1 MPFGVI
7 FPIPSTE
14 VLLPM
19 RVVRLL
25 ATVVL
30 AALAPIGP
38 AAAAQS
44 ATPTATSRAPA
55 GDAPKV
61 RTLPVSEDKPWKG
74 DFEGLLE
81 RRMIRVLVPFSRTLY
96 FNDRGRERGLTGELV
111 RDFEQY
117 VNRRYKTGNRP
128 LTVYIVPTTR
138 DRLLSHLEAGRGDI
152 AAGNLTIT
160 EERLKLVD
168 FIPLPLDQAVS
179 EVLLTGPRSPA
190 IASVDDLSGKTVHVR
205 KSSSYF
211 ESLTALNAR
220 LAKAGKPPV
229 NLVPVPDALED
240 EDMMEMLNAGLL
252 ELIVVDDWKAKL
264 WAQVLPNV
272 RVQSQIAVHE
282 GGKIGWALRKD
293 SPKLGAALTEFF
305 AQAVKKEGVVA
316 YRFAQ
321 FNKQIRQIK
330 DPTGGEDAKRFQD
343 TIALFNKYAPQYG
356 FDAVMLA
363 AQGYQESRLNQS
375 ARSHVGAV
383 GIMQIM
389 PATGAEMKVGD
400 IKVAESNVHAGAKYM
415 DRLMTRYF
423 QDASFT
429 ETNRTLFAF
438 AAYNAGPGSIAK
450 ARQEAEKRGLDPNR
464 WFNHVEIVV
473 AEKLGREPTTY
484 VRNIYK
490 YYVAYTLMLQAHAER
505 KAAREQVAPGKR

>member
-1 MPFGVI
+1 MTAMKLFVTTMVALG
-7 FPIPSTE
+7 
-14 VLLPM
+14 
-19 RVVRLL
+19 
-25 ATVVL
+25 L
-30 AALAPIGP
+30 AAP

-44 ATPTATSRAPA
+44 KAAAPPAAAPA
-55 GDAPKV
+55 GSAAPV
-61 RTLPVSEDKPWKG
+61 RTLPVTNKPWKG
-74 DFEGLLE
+74 DFDRLLE

-117 VNRRYKTGNRP
+117 VNRKYKTGNRP

-138 DRLLSHLEAGRGDI
+138 DKLLSQLEAGQGDL

-168 FIPLPLDQAVS
+168 FTALPLEQSVS
-179 EVLLTGPRSPA
+179 EVVLTGPKSPA
-190 IASVDDLSGKTVHVR
+190 VTSVDDLSGKTVHVR

-220 LAKAGKPPV
+220 LTRAGKPPV
-229 NLVPVPDALED
+229 MVVPVPEALED
-240 EDMMEMLNAGLL
+240 EDMMEMLNAGLF

-272 RVQSQIAVHE
+272 RVQSKIAVHE
-282 GGKIGWALRKD
+282 GGRIGWALRKE
-293 SPKLGAALTEFF
+293 SPKLGAVLTEFF
-305 AQAVKKEGVVA
+305 ALAVKKEGVIA

-330 DPTGGEDAKRFQD
+330 DPTGREDTKRFQD
-343 TIALFNKYAPQYG
+343 TIALFSKYGPQYG

-363 AQGYQESRLNQS
+363 AQGYQESRLDQS
-375 ARSHVGAV
+375 ARSHVGAI
-383 GIMQIM
+383 GIMQVM
-389 PATGAEMKVGD
+389 PATGAELGVGD

-423 QDASFT
+423 QDAQFT
-429 ETNRTLFAF
+429 EANRTLFAF
-438 AAYNAGPGSIAK
+438 ASYNAGPGNISK
-450 ARQEAEKRGLDPNR
+450 ARKEAARRGLDPDR
-464 WFNHVEIVV
+464 WFNHVEVVV
-473 AEKLGREPTTY
+473 AEKIGREPTTY

-490 YYVAYTLMLQAHAER
+490 YYVAYTLMLQAHEDR

>member
-1 MPFGVI
+1 V
-7 FPIPSTE
+7 T
-14 VLLPM
+14 
-19 RVVRLL
+19 
-25 ATVVL
+25 
-30 AALAPIGP
+30 
-38 AAAAQS
+38 
-44 ATPTATSRAPA
+44 
-55 GDAPKV
+55 D
-61 RTLPVSEDKPWKG
+61 DKPWKG
-74 DFEGLLE
+74 DFDRLLE

-117 VNRRYKTGNRP
+117 VNRKYKTGNRP

-138 DRLLSHLEAGRGDI
+138 ERLLSNLEAGRGDL

-160 EERLKLVD
+160 EARLKLVD
-168 FIPLPLDQAVS
+168 FTALPLDQSVS
-179 EVLLTGPRSPA
+179 EVILTGPKSPPV
-190 IASVDDLSGKTVHVR
+190 ASVDDLSGKTVHVR

-220 LAKAGKPPV
+220 LAGAGKPPV
-229 NLVPVPDALED
+229 NLVLVPDALED
-240 EDMMEMLNAGLL
+240 EDMMEMLNAGLF

-272 RVQSQIAVHE
+272 RVQSKIAVHE
-282 GGKIGWALRKD
+282 GGRIGWAQRKD

-305 AQAVKKEGVVA
+305 AQAVKKEGVVM

-330 DPTGGEDAKRFQD
+330 DPTGGEDVRRFQD
-343 TIALFNKYAPQYG
+343 TIALFNRYAPRYG

-363 AQGYQESRLNQS
+363 AQGYQESRLDQN

-389 PATGAEMKVGD
+389 PATGAELQVGD

-423 QDASFT
+423 QDAHFS
-429 ETNRTLFAF
+429 EANRTLFAF
-438 AAYNAGPGSIAK
+438 ASYNAGPGSISR
-450 ARQEAEKRGLDPNR
+450 ARREAAKRGLDPDR
-464 WFNHVEIVV
+464 WFNHVEVVV
-473 AEKLGREPTTY
+473 AEKIGREPTTY

-490 YYVAYTLMLQAHAER
+490 YYVAYTLMLQAHADR
-505 KAAREQVAPGKR
+505 DAARGQVAPGKR

>member
-1 MPFGVI
+1 MV
-7 FPIPSTE
+7 
-14 VLLPM
+14 
-19 RVVRLL
+19 
-25 ATVVL
+25 
-30 AALAPIGP
+30 AALALAGP
-38 AAAAQS
+38 AAVAESPVPA
-44 ATPTATSRAPA
+44 APA
-55 GDAPKV
+55 PASAAAPKV
-61 RTLPVSEDKPWKG
+61 RTLPVTDDKPWKG
-74 DFEGLLE
+74 DFDRLLE

-117 VNRRYKTGNRP
+117 VNRKYKTGNRP

-138 DRLLSHLEAGRGDI
+138 ERLLSNLEAGRGDL

-160 EERLKLVD
+160 EARLKLVD
-168 FIPLPLDQAVS
+168 FTALPLDQSVS
-179 EVLLTGPRSPA
+179 EVILTGPKSPPV
-190 IASVDDLSGKTVHVR
+190 ASVDDLSGKTVHVR

-220 LAKAGKPPV
+220 LAGAGKPPV
-229 NLVPVPDALED
+229 NLVLVPDALED
-240 EDMMEMLNAGLL
+240 EDMMEMLNAGLF

-272 RVQSQIAVHE
+272 RVQSKIAVHE
-282 GGKIGWALRKD
+282 GGRIGWAQRKD

-305 AQAVKKEGVVA
+305 AQAVKKEGVVM

-330 DPTGGEDAKRFQD
+330 DPTGGEDVRRFQD
-343 TIALFNKYAPQYG
+343 TIALFNRYAPRYG

-363 AQGYQESRLNQS
+363 AQGYQESRLDQN

-389 PATGAEMKVGD
+389 PATGAELQVGD

-423 QDASFT
+423 QDAHLS
-429 ETNRTLFAF
+429 EANRTLFAF
-438 AAYNAGPGSIAK
+438 ASYNAGPGSISR
-450 ARQEAEKRGLDPNR
+450 ARREAAKRGLDPDR
-464 WFNHVEIVV
+464 WFNHVEVVV
-473 AEKLGREPTTY
+473 AEKIGREPTTY

-490 YYVAYTLMLQAHAER
+490 YYVAYTLMLQAHADR
-505 KAAREQVAPGKR
+505 DAARGQVAPGKR

>member
-1 MPFGVI
+1 MV
-7 FPIPSTE
+7 
-14 VLLPM
+14 
-19 RVVRLL
+19 
-25 ATVVL
+25 
-30 AALAPIGP
+30 AALALAGP
-38 AAAAQS
+38 AAVAESPVPA
-44 ATPTATSRAPA
+44 APA
-55 GDAPKV
+55 PASAAAPKV
-61 RTLPVSEDKPWKG
+61 RTLPVTDDKPWKG
-74 DFEGLLE
+74 DFDRLLE

-117 VNRRYKTGNRP
+117 VNRKYKTGNRP

-138 DRLLSHLEAGRGDI
+138 ERLLSNLEAGRGDL

-160 EERLKLVD
+160 EARLKLVD
-168 FIPLPLDQAVS
+168 FTALPLDQSVS
-179 EVLLTGPRSPA
+179 EVILTGPKSPPV
-190 IASVDDLSGKTVHVR
+190 ASVDDLSGKTVHVR

-220 LAKAGKPPV
+220 LAGAGKPPV
-229 NLVPVPDALED
+229 NLVLVPDALED
-240 EDMMEMLNAGLL
+240 EDMMEMLNAGLF

-272 RVQSQIAVHE
+272 RVQSKIAVHE
-282 GGKIGWALRKD
+282 GGRIGWAQRKD

-305 AQAVKKEGVVA
+305 AQAVKKEGVVM

-330 DPTGGEDAKRFQD
+330 DPTGGEDVRRFQD
-343 TIALFNKYAPQYG
+343 TIALFNRYAPRYG

-363 AQGYQESRLNQS
+363 AQGYQESRLDQN

-389 PATGAEMKVGD
+389 PATGAELQVGD

-423 QDASFT
+423 QDAHFS
-429 ETNRTLFAF
+429 EANRTLFAF
-438 AAYNAGPGSIAK
+438 ASYNAGPGSISR
-450 ARQEAEKRGLDPNR
+450 ARREAAKRGLDPDR
-464 WFNHVEIVV
+464 WFNHVEVVV
-473 AEKLGREPTTY
+473 AEKIGREPTTY

-490 YYVAYTLMLQAHAER
+490 YYVAYTLMLQAHADR
-505 KAAREQVAPGKR
+505 DAARGQVAPGKR

>member
-1 MPFGVI
+1 V
-7 FPIPSTE
+7 
-14 VLLPM
+14 
-19 RVVRLL
+19 
-25 ATVVL
+25 
-30 AALAPIGP
+30 AALALAGP
-38 AAAAQS
+38 AAVAESPVPA
-44 ATPTATSRAPA
+44 APA
-55 GDAPKV
+55 PASAAAPKV
-61 RTLPVSEDKPWKG
+61 RTLPVTDDKPWKG
-74 DFEGLLE
+74 DFDRLLE

-117 VNRRYKTGNRP
+117 VNRKYKTGNRP

-138 DRLLSHLEAGRGDI
+138 ERLLSNLEAGRGDL

-160 EERLKLVD
+160 EARLKLVD
-168 FIPLPLDQAVS
+168 FTALPLDQSVS
-179 EVLLTGPRSPA
+179 EVILTGPKSPPV
-190 IASVDDLSGKTVHVR
+190 ASVDDLSGKTVHVR

-220 LAKAGKPPV
+220 LAGAGKPPV
-229 NLVPVPDALED
+229 NLVLVPDALED
-240 EDMMEMLNAGLL
+240 EDMMEMLNAGLF

-272 RVQSQIAVHE
+272 RVQSKIAVHE
-282 GGKIGWALRKD
+282 GGRIGWAQRKD

-305 AQAVKKEGVVA
+305 AQAVKKEGVVM

-330 DPTGGEDAKRFQD
+330 DPTGGEDVRRFQD
-343 TIALFNKYAPQYG
+343 TIALFNRYAPRYG

-363 AQGYQESRLNQS
+363 AQGYQESRLDQN

-389 PATGAEMKVGD
+389 PATGAELQVGD

-423 QDASFT
+423 QDAHFS
-429 ETNRTLFAF
+429 EANRTLFAF
-438 AAYNAGPGSIAK
+438 ASYNAGPGSISR
-450 ARQEAEKRGLDPNR
+450 ARREAAKRGLDPDR
-464 WFNHVEIVV
+464 WFNHVEVVV
-473 AEKLGREPTTY
+473 AEKIGREPTTY

-490 YYVAYTLMLQAHAER
+490 YYVAYTLMLQAHADR
-505 KAAREQVAPGKR
+505 DAARGQVAPGKR

>member
-1 MPFGVI
+1 
-7 FPIPSTE
+7 
-14 VLLPM
+14 M
-19 RVVRLL
+19 RFVRLI
-25 ATVVL
+25 ATMAAVL
-30 AALAPIGP
+30 GLVGP
-38 AAAAQS
+38 APAAQS
-44 ATPTATSRAPA
+44 PAPA
-55 GDAPKV
+55 APSPGAPAADAPKV

-74 DFEGLLE
+74 DFDRLLE
-81 RRMIRVLVPFSRTLY
+81 RRMIRVMVPFSRTLY
-96 FNDRGRERGLTGELV
+96 FNDRGRERGLTGEFV

-117 VNRRYKTGNRP
+117 VNRKYKTGNRP

-138 DRLLSHLEAGRGDI
+138 DRLLSNLEAGRGDL

-168 FIPLPLDQAVS
+168 FTPLPLDQSVS
-179 EVLLTGPRSPA
+179 EVVLTGPKSPA

-220 LAKAGKPPV
+220 LGKAGKPPAK
-229 NLVPVPDALED
+229 LVLVPDALED
-240 EDMMEMLNAGLL
+240 EDMMEMLNAGLF

-272 RVQSQIAVHE
+272 KVSRIAVHE
-282 GGKIGWALRKD
+282 GGQVGWAMRKD

-305 AQAVKKEGVVA
+305 AQAVKKEGVMA

-321 FNKQIRQIK
+321 FNKQIRQIAN
-330 DPTGGEDAKRFQD
+330 PTASEDTKRFQE
-343 TIALFNKYAPQYG
+343 TLALFNRYAPQYG
-356 FDAVMLA
+356 FDAIMLA
-363 AQGYQESRLNQS
+363 AQGYQESRLDQS

-389 PATGAEMKVGD
+389 PATGAELKVGD

-423 QDASFT
+423 QDAHFT
-429 ETNRTLFAF
+429 EANRTLFAF
-438 AAYNAGPGSIAK
+438 ASYNAGPGSIAK
-450 ARQEAEKRGLDPNR
+450 ARKEAETRGLDPDR
-464 WFNHVEIVV
+464 WFNHVEVIV
-473 AEKLGREPTTY
+473 AEKIGREPVTY

-490 YYVAYTLMLQAHAER
+490 YYVAYILMIQAQAEQ

>member
-1 MPFGVI
+1 
-7 FPIPSTE
+7 
-14 VLLPM
+14 M

-25 ATVVL
+25 ATMV
-30 AALAPIGP
+30 AALALAGP
-38 AAAAQS
+38 AAVAESPVPA
-44 ATPTATSRAPA
+44 APA
-55 GDAPKV
+55 PASAAAPKV
-61 RTLPVSEDKPWKG
+61 RTLPVTDDKPWKG
-74 DFEGLLE
+74 DFDRLLE

-117 VNRRYKTGNRP
+117 VNRKYKTGNRP

-138 DRLLSHLEAGRGDI
+138 ERLLSNLEAGRGDL

-160 EERLKLVD
+160 EARLKLVD
-168 FIPLPLDQAVS
+168 FTALPLDQSVS
-179 EVLLTGPRSPA
+179 EVILTGPKSPPV
-190 IASVDDLSGKTVHVR
+190 ASVDDLSGKTVHVR

-220 LAKAGKPPV
+220 LAGAGKPPV
-229 NLVPVPDALED
+229 NLVLVPDALED
-240 EDMMEMLNAGLL
+240 EDMMEMLNAGLF

-272 RVQSQIAVHE
+272 RVQSKIAVHE
-282 GGKIGWALRKD
+282 GGRIGWAQRKD

-305 AQAVKKEGVVA
+305 AQAVKKEGVVM

-330 DPTGGEDAKRFQD
+330 DPTGGEDVRRFQD
-343 TIALFNKYAPQYG
+343 TIALFNRYAPRYG

-363 AQGYQESRLNQS
+363 AQGYQESRLDQN

-389 PATGAEMKVGD
+389 PATGAELQVGD

-423 QDASFT
+423 QDAHFS
-429 ETNRTLFAF
+429 EANRTLFAF
-438 AAYNAGPGSIAK
+438 ASYNAGPGSISR
-450 ARQEAEKRGLDPNR
+450 ARREAAKRGLDPDR
-464 WFNHVEIVV
+464 WFNHVEVVV
-473 AEKLGREPTTY
+473 AEKIGREPTTY

-490 YYVAYTLMLQAHAER
+490 YYVAYTLMLQAHADR
-505 KAAREQVAPGKR
+505 DAARGQVAPGKR

>member
-1 MPFGVI
+1 MV
-7 FPIPSTE
+7 
-14 VLLPM
+14 
-19 RVVRLL
+19 
-25 ATVVL
+25 
-30 AALAPIGP
+30 AALAMAGP
-38 AAAAQS
+38 AAVAESPVPAV
-44 ATPTATSRAPA
+44 PAPA
-55 GDAPKV
+55 SAAAPKV
-61 RTLPVSEDKPWKG
+61 RTLPVTDGKPWKG
-74 DFEGLLE
+74 DFDRLLE

-117 VNRRYKTGNRP
+117 VNRKYKTGNRP

-138 DRLLSHLEAGRGDI
+138 ERLLSNLEAGRGDL

-160 EERLKLVD
+160 EARLKLVD
-168 FIPLPLDQAVS
+168 FTALPLDQSVS
-179 EVLLTGPRSPA
+179 EVILTGPKSPPV
-190 IASVDDLSGKTVHVR
+190 ASVDDLSGKTVHVR

-220 LAKAGKPPV
+220 LAGAGKPPV
-229 NLVPVPDALED
+229 NLVLVPDALED
-240 EDMMEMLNAGLL
+240 EDMMEMLNAGLF

-272 RVQSQIAVHE
+272 RVQSKIAVHE
-282 GGKIGWALRKD
+282 GGRIGWAQRKD

-305 AQAVKKEGVVA
+305 AQAVKKEGVVM

-330 DPTGGEDAKRFQD
+330 DPTGGEDVRRFQD
-343 TIALFNKYAPQYG
+343 TIALFNRYAPRYG

-363 AQGYQESRLNQS
+363 AQGYQESRLDQN

-389 PATGAEMKVGD
+389 PATGAELQVGD

-423 QDASFT
+423 QDAHFS
-429 ETNRTLFAF
+429 EANRTLFAF
-438 AAYNAGPGSIAK
+438 ASYNAGPGSISR
-450 ARQEAEKRGLDPNR
+450 ARREAAKRGLDPDR
-464 WFNHVEIVV
+464 WFNHVEVVV
-473 AEKLGREPTTY
+473 AEKIGREPTTY

-490 YYVAYTLMLQAHAER
+490 YYVAYTLMLQAHADR
-505 KAAREQVAPGKR
+505 DAARGQVAPGKR

>member
-1 MPFGVI
+1 MKVVI
-7 FPIPSTE
+7 F
-14 VLLPM
+14 
-19 RVVRLL
+19 L
-25 ATVVL
+25 ATVLV
-30 AALAPIGP
+30 ALGPIGP
-38 AAAAQS
+38 AIAAPPAAS
-44 ATPTATSRAPA
+44 SPAAPA
-55 GDAPKV
+55 AAPKV
-61 RTLPVSEDKPWKG
+61 RTLPISDDKPWMG
-74 DFEGLLE
+74 DFDRLLA

-117 VNRRYKTGNRP
+117 VNRKYKTGNRP

-138 DRLLSHLEAGRGDI
+138 DRLLSNLEAGRGDL

-168 FIPLPLDQAVS
+168 FIPLPLDQTVN
-179 EVLLTGPRSPA
+179 EVILTGPKSPA

-205 KSSSYF
+205 RSSSYF
-211 ESLTALNAR
+211 ESLTALNVR
-220 LAKAGKPPV
+220 LTQAGKRPV
-229 NLVPVPDALED
+229 TLGSVPDALED
-240 EDMMEMLNAGLL
+240 EDMMEMLNAGLF
-252 ELIVVDDWKAKL
+252 ELIVVDDWKANL
-264 WAQVLPNV
+264 WAQVLPNL
-272 RVQSQIAVHE
+272 RVQTKVAVHE
-282 GGKIGWALRKD
+282 GGRIGWALRKG

-343 TIALFNKYAPQYG
+343 TIKLFNRYAPQYG

-363 AQGYQESRLNQS
+363 AQGYQESRLDQS

-389 PATGAEMKVGD
+389 PATGAELKVGD
-400 IKVAESNVHAGAKYM
+400 IKIAESNVHAGAKYM

-423 QDASFT
+423 QDAHFT
-429 ETNRTLFAF
+429 EANRTLFAF
-438 AAYNAGPGSIAK
+438 ASYNAGPGAIAR
-450 ARQEAEKRGLDPNR
+450 ARKETAKRGLDPDR
-464 WFNHVEIVV
+464 WFNHVEVVV

-490 YYVAYTLMLQAHAER
+490 YYVAYTLMLQAQADR
-505 KAAREQVAPGKR
+505 DAAREQVVPGKR

>member
-1 MPFGVI
+1 M
-7 FPIPSTE
+7 
-14 VLLPM
+14 
-19 RVVRLL
+19 
-25 ATVVL
+25 
-30 AALAPIGP
+30 AALALAGP

-44 ATPTATSRAPA
+44 PAPA
-55 GDAPKV
+55 APASASAADAPKV
-61 RTLPVSEDKPWKG
+61 RTLPVTEDKPWKG
-74 DFEGLLE
+74 DFDRLLG

-117 VNRRYKTGNRP
+117 VNRKYKTGNRP
-128 LTVYIVPTTR
+128 VTVYIVPTTR
-138 DRLLSHLEAGRGDI
+138 ERLLSNLEAGRGDL

-168 FIPLPLDQAVS
+168 FTPLPLEQSVS
-179 EVLLTGPRSPA
+179 EVVLTGPKSPA

-211 ESLTALNAR
+211 ESLTALNTR
-220 LAKAGKPPV
+220 LTGAGKAPV
-229 NLVPVPDALED
+229 KLVLVPDALED
-240 EDMMEMLNAGLL
+240 EDMMEMLNAGLF

-272 RVQSQIAVHE
+272 RVQSKVPVHE
-282 GGKIGWALRKD
+282 GGRIGWALRKE
-293 SPKLGAALTEFF
+293 SPKLGAVLTEFF

-330 DPTGGEDAKRFQD
+330 DPTGGEDVRRFQD
-343 TIALFNKYAPQYG
+343 TIALFNRYAPRYG

-363 AQGYQESRLNQS
+363 AQGYQESRLDQS

-389 PATGAEMKVGD
+389 PATGAELQVGD

-423 QDASFT
+423 QDAHFS
-429 ETNRTLFAF
+429 EANRTLFAF
-438 AAYNAGPGSIAK
+438 ASYNAGPGSISK
-450 ARQEAEKRGLDPNR
+450 ARKEAAKRGLDPDR
-464 WFNHVEIVV
+464 WFNHVEVVV
-473 AEKLGREPTTY
+473 AEKIGREPITY

-490 YYVAYTLMLQAHAER
+490 YYVAYTLMLQAQAER
-505 KAAREQVAPGKR
+505 DAARQQVAPGKR

>member
-1 MPFGVI
+1 
-7 FPIPSTE
+7 
-14 VLLPM
+14 M

-25 ATVVL
+25 ATMVASL
-30 AALAPIGP
+30 ALAGP

-44 ATPTATSRAPA
+44 PVPAAPA
-55 GDAPKV
+55 PASAADAPKV
-61 RTLPVSEDKPWKG
+61 RTLPVTADKPWTG
-74 DFEGLLE
+74 DFDRLLE

-111 RDFEQY
+111 RDFELY
-117 VNRRYKTGNRP
+117 VNRKYKTGNRP

-138 DRLLSHLEAGRGDI
+138 ERLLSHLEAGRGDL

-168 FIPLPLDQAVS
+168 FTALPLDQSVS
-179 EVLLTGPRSPA
+179 EVILTGPKSPA
-190 IASVDDLSGKTVHVR
+190 VASVDDLSGKTVHVR

-220 LAKAGKPPV
+220 LAGAGKPAV
-229 NLVPVPDALED
+229 TLVLVPDALED
-240 EDMMEMLNAGLL
+240 EDMMEMLNAGLF

-272 RVQSQIAVHE
+272 RVQSKIAVHE
-282 GGKIGWALRKD
+282 GGRIGWALRKD
-293 SPKLGAALTEFF
+293 SPKLGSALTEFF
-305 AQAVKKEGVVA
+305 AQAVKKEGVVM

-330 DPTGGEDAKRFQD
+330 DPTGGEDARRFQD
-343 TIALFNKYAPQYG
+343 TIALFNRYAPRYG
-356 FDAVMLA
+356 FDGVMLA
-363 AQGYQESRLNQS
+363 AQGYQESRLDQN

-389 PATGAEMKVGD
+389 PATGAELQVGD

-423 QDASFT
+423 QDAHFS
-429 ETNRTLFAF
+429 EANRTLFAF
-438 AAYNAGPGSIAK
+438 AAYNAGPGSISK
-450 ARQEAEKRGLDPNR
+450 ARREAAKRGLDPDR
-464 WFNHVEIVV
+464 WFNHVEVVV
-473 AEKLGREPTTY
+473 AEKIGREPTTY

-490 YYVAYTLMLQAHAER
+490 YYVAYTLMLQAQADR
-505 KAAREQVAPGKR
+505 DAARRQMAPGER

>member
-1 MPFGVI
+1 M
-7 FPIPSTE
+7 TA
-14 VLLPM
+14 M
-19 RVVRLL
+19 RLFVTAMVALG
-25 ATVVL
+25 L
-30 AALAPIGP
+30 AAP

-44 ATPTATSRAPA
+44 KAAAPPAAAPA
-55 GDAPKV
+55 GSAAPV
-61 RTLPVSEDKPWKG
+61 RTLPVTNKPWKG
-74 DFEGLLE
+74 DFDRLLE

-117 VNRRYKTGNRP
+117 VNRKYKTGNRP

-138 DRLLSHLEAGRGDI
+138 DKLLSQLEAGQGDL

-168 FIPLPLDQAVS
+168 FTALPLEQSVS
-179 EVLLTGPRSPA
+179 EVVLTGPKSPA
-190 IASVDDLSGKTVHVR
+190 VTSVDDLSGKTVHVR

-220 LAKAGKPPV
+220 LTRAGKPPV
-229 NLVPVPDALED
+229 MVVPVPEALED
-240 EDMMEMLNAGLL
+240 EDMMEMLNAGLF

-272 RVQSQIAVHE
+272 RVQSKIAVHE
-282 GGKIGWALRKD
+282 GGRIGWALRKE
-293 SPKLGAALTEFF
+293 SPKLGAVLTEFF
-305 AQAVKKEGVVA
+305 ALAVKKEGVIA

-330 DPTGGEDAKRFQD
+330 DPTGREDTKRFQD
-343 TIALFNKYAPQYG
+343 TIALFSKYGPQYG

-363 AQGYQESRLNQS
+363 AQGYQESRLDQS
-375 ARSHVGAV
+375 ARSHVGAI
-383 GIMQIM
+383 GIMQVM
-389 PATGAEMKVGD
+389 PATGAELGVGD

-423 QDASFT
+423 QDAQFT
-429 ETNRTLFAF
+429 EANRTLFAF
-438 AAYNAGPGSIAK
+438 ASYNAGPGNISK
-450 ARQEAEKRGLDPNR
+450 ARKEAARRGLDPDR
-464 WFNHVEIVV
+464 WFNHVEVVV
-473 AEKLGREPTTY
+473 AEKIGREPTTY

-490 YYVAYTLMLQAHAER
+490 YYVAYTLMLQAHEDR

>member
-1 MPFGVI
+1 MV
-7 FPIPSTE
+7 
-14 VLLPM
+14 
-19 RVVRLL
+19 
-25 ATVVL
+25 
-30 AALAPIGP
+30 AALALAGP
-38 AAAAQS
+38 AAVAESPVPA
-44 ATPTATSRAPA
+44 APA
-55 GDAPKV
+55 PASAAAPKV
-61 RTLPVSEDKPWKG
+61 RTLPVTDDKPWKG
-74 DFEGLLE
+74 DFDRLLE

-117 VNRRYKTGNRP
+117 VNRKYKTGNRP

-138 DRLLSHLEAGRGDI
+138 ERLLSNLEAGRGDL

-160 EERLKLVD
+160 EARLKLVD
-168 FIPLPLDQAVS
+168 FTALPLDQSVS
-179 EVLLTGPRSPA
+179 EVILTGPKSPPV
-190 IASVDDLSGKTVHVR
+190 ASVDDLSGKTVHVR

-220 LAKAGKPPV
+220 LAGAGKPPV
-229 NLVPVPDALED
+229 NLVLVPDALED
-240 EDMMEMLNAGLL
+240 EDMMEMLNAGLF

-272 RVQSQIAVHE
+272 RIQSKIAVHE
-282 GGKIGWALRKD
+282 GGRIGWAQRKD

-305 AQAVKKEGVVA
+305 AQAVKKEGVVM

-330 DPTGGEDAKRFQD
+330 DPTGGEDVRRFQD
-343 TIALFNKYAPQYG
+343 TIALFNRYAPRYG

-363 AQGYQESRLNQS
+363 AQGYQESRLDQN

-389 PATGAEMKVGD
+389 PATGAELQVGD

-423 QDASFT
+423 QDAHFS
-429 ETNRTLFAF
+429 EANRTLFAF
-438 AAYNAGPGSIAK
+438 ASYNAGPGSISR
-450 ARQEAEKRGLDPNR
+450 ARREAAKRGLDPDR
-464 WFNHVEIVV
+464 WFNHVEVVV
-473 AEKLGREPTTY
+473 AEKIGREPTTY

-490 YYVAYTLMLQAHAER
+490 YYVAYTLMLQAHADR
-505 KAAREQVAPGKR
+505 DAARGQVAPGKR

>member
-1 MPFGVI
+1 MV
-7 FPIPSTE
+7 
-14 VLLPM
+14 
-19 RVVRLL
+19 
-25 ATVVL
+25 
-30 AALAPIGP
+30 AALALAGP
-38 AAAAQS
+38 AAVAESPVPA
-44 ATPTATSRAPA
+44 APA
-55 GDAPKV
+55 PASAAAPKV
-61 RTLPVSEDKPWKG
+61 RTLPVTDDKPWKG
-74 DFEGLLE
+74 DFDRLLE

-117 VNRRYKTGNRP
+117 VNRKYKTGNRP

-138 DRLLSHLEAGRGDI
+138 ERLLSNLEAGRGDL

-160 EERLKLVD
+160 EARLKLVD
-168 FIPLPLDQAVS
+168 FTALPLDQSVS
-179 EVLLTGPRSPA
+179 EVILTGPKSPPV
-190 IASVDDLSGKTVHVR
+190 ASVDDLSGKTVHVR

-220 LAKAGKPPV
+220 LAGAGKPPV
-229 NLVPVPDALED
+229 NLVLVPDALED
-240 EDMMEMLNAGLL
+240 EDMMEMLNAGLF

-272 RVQSQIAVHE
+272 RVQSKIAVHE
-282 GGKIGWALRKD
+282 GGRIGWAQRKD

-305 AQAVKKEGVVA
+305 AQAVKKEGVVMS
-316 YRFAQ
+316 RVAQ

-330 DPTGGEDAKRFQD
+330 DPTGGEDVRRFQD
-343 TIALFNKYAPQYG
+343 TIALFNRYAPRYG

-363 AQGYQESRLNQS
+363 AQGYQESRLDQN

-389 PATGAEMKVGD
+389 PATGAELQVGD

-423 QDASFT
+423 QDAHFS
-429 ETNRTLFAF
+429 EANRTLFAF
-438 AAYNAGPGSIAK
+438 ASYNAGPGSISR
-450 ARQEAEKRGLDPNR
+450 ARREAAKRGLDPDR
-464 WFNHVEIVV
+464 WFNHVEVVV
-473 AEKLGREPTTY
+473 AEKIGREPTTY

-490 YYVAYTLMLQAHAER
+490 YYVAYTLMLQAHADR
-505 KAAREQVAPGKR
+505 DAARGQVAPGKR

>member
-1 MPFGVI
+1 MTV
-7 FPIPSTE
+7 
-14 VLLPM
+14 M
-19 RVVRLL
+19 RLL
-25 ATVVL
+25 ATMVIALGL
-30 AALAPIGP
+30 AAPATAQSKATPP
-38 AAAAQS
+38 AAAPA
-44 ATPTATSRAPA
+44 ATSAAPT
-55 GDAPKV
+55 V
-61 RTLPVSEDKPWKG
+61 RTLPVSNKPWTG
-74 DFEGLLE
+74 DFDRLLE

-117 VNRRYKTGNRP
+117 VNRKFKTGNRP

-138 DRLLSHLEAGRGDI
+138 DRLLSHLEAGQGDL

-160 EERLKLVD
+160 EERLKRVD
-168 FIPLPLDQAVS
+168 FIPLPLDQSVS
-179 EVLLTGPRSPA
+179 EVVLTGPKSPA
-190 IASVDDLSGKTVHVR
+190 VASVDDLSGKTVHVR

-220 LAKAGKPPV
+220 LARAGKPPAT
-229 NLVPVPDALED
+229 LVPVPDALED

-252 ELIVVDDWKAKL
+252 DLIVVDDWKAKL

-272 RVQSQIAVHE
+272 RVQTKVAVHE
-282 GGKIGWALRKD
+282 GGRVGWALRKE
-293 SPKLGAALTEFF
+293 SPKLGAALTDFF
-305 AQAVKKEGVVA
+305 AQAVKKEGVVT

-330 DPTGGEDAKRFQD
+330 DPTGSEDAQRFQD
-343 TIALFNKYAPQYG
+343 TIALFNKYAPRYG

-363 AQGYQESRLNQS
+363 AQGYQESRLDQT
-375 ARSHVGAV
+375 ARSHVGAI

-389 PATGAEMKVGD
+389 PTTGAELGVGD

-423 QDASFT
+423 QDAAFT
-429 ETNRTLFAF
+429 EGNRTLFAF
-438 AAYNAGPGSIAK
+438 ASYNAGPGNISK
-450 ARQEAEKRGLDPNR
+450 ARKEAAKRGLDPDR
-464 WFNHVEIVV
+464 WFNHVEVIV
-473 AEKLGREPTTY
+473 AEKIGREPTTY

-490 YYVAYTLMLQAHAER
+490 YYVAYTLMLQAQEER
-505 KAAREQVAPGKR
+505 KAAREQLVPGKR

>member
-1 MPFGVI
+1 
-7 FPIPSTE
+7 
-14 VLLPM
+14 M

-25 ATVVL
+25 ATMM
-30 AALAPIGP
+30 AALALAGP
-38 AAAAQS
+38 AVAAQS
-44 ATPTATSRAPA
+44 PVPVAPPPTSAA
-55 GDAPKV
+55 APKV
-61 RTLPVSEDKPWKG
+61 RTLPVTDNKPWKG
-74 DFEGLLE
+74 DFDRLFE

-117 VNRRYKTGNRP
+117 VNRKYKTGNRP

-138 DRLLSHLEAGRGDI
+138 ERLLSNLEAGRGDL

-168 FIPLPLDQAVS
+168 FTALPLDQSVS
-179 EVLLTGPRSPA
+179 EVILTGPKSPA
-190 IASVDDLSGKTVHVR
+190 VASVDDLSGKAVHVR
-205 KSSSYF
+205 RSSSYF

-220 LAKAGKPPV
+220 LAGAGKPAV
-229 NLVPVPDALED
+229 RLTLVPDALED
-240 EDMMEMLNAGLL
+240 EDMMEMLNAGLF
-252 ELIVVDDWKAKL
+252 ELIVVDDWKATL

-272 RVQSQIAVHE
+272 RVQSKIAVHE
-282 GGKIGWALRKD
+282 GGRIGWALRKD

-305 AQAVKKEGVVA
+305 AQAVKKEGIVM

-330 DPTGGEDAKRFQD
+330 DPTGGEDARRFHD
-343 TIALFNKYAPQYG
+343 TIALFNRYAPRYG

-363 AQGYQESRLNQS
+363 AQGYQESRLDQN

-389 PATGAEMKVGD
+389 PATGAELQVGD

-423 QDASFT
+423 QDAHFS
-429 ETNRTLFAF
+429 EANRTLFAF
-438 AAYNAGPGSIAK
+438 ASYNAGPGRIAK
-450 ARQEAEKRGLDPNR
+450 ARREAEKRGLDPDR
-464 WFNHVEIVV
+464 WFNHVEVVV
-473 AEKLGREPTTY
+473 AEKIGREPITY

-490 YYVAYTLMLQAHAER
+490 YYVAYTLMLQAQADR
-505 KAAREQVAPGKR
+505 DAARGQVAPGAR

>member
-1 MPFGVI
+1 MYEFGGTVCYR
-7 FPIPSTE
+7 FGMTA
-14 VLLPM
+14 M
-19 RVVRLL
+19 RRL
-25 ATVVL
+25 ATMVIALGL
-30 AALAPIGP
+30 AGP
-38 AAAAQS
+38 AAGQSKAAAPPAAS
-44 ATPTATSRAPA
+44 APA
-55 GDAPKV
+55 PAASAAPTV
-61 RTLPVSEDKPWKG
+61 RTLPVTNKPWKG
-74 DFEGLLE
+74 DFDRLLE

-111 RDFEQY
+111 RDFEHY
-117 VNRRYKTGNRP
+117 VNRKYKTGNRP

-138 DRLLSHLEAGRGDI
+138 DRLLSHLEAGQGDL

-160 EERLKLVD
+160 EARLKRVD
-168 FIPLPLDQAVS
+168 FTPLPLEQSVS
-179 EVLLTGPRSPA
+179 EVVLTGPKSPPVA
-190 IASVDDLSGKTVHVR
+190 AVDDLSGKTVHVR

-220 LAKAGKPPV
+220 LTQAGKPPV
-229 NLVPVPDALED
+229 TLVAVPDALED
-240 EDMMEMLNAGLL
+240 EDMMEMLNAGLF

-272 RVQSQIAVHE
+272 RVQSRIAVRE
-282 GGKIGWALRKD
+282 GGRIGWALPKD
-293 SPKLGAALTEFF
+293 SPKLDAALGEFF

-330 DPTGGEDAKRFQD
+330 DPTGSEDAKRFQN

-363 AQGYQESRLNQS
+363 AQGYQESRLDQT
-375 ARSHVGAV
+375 ARSHVGAI

-389 PATGAEMKVGD
+389 PTTGSELGVGD

-423 QDASFT
+423 QDADFT
-429 ETNRTLFAF
+429 EANRTLFAF
-438 AAYNAGPGSIAK
+438 AAYNAGPGNISK
-450 ARQEAEKRGLDPNR
+450 ARKEAAKRGLDPNR
-464 WFNHVEIVV
+464 WFNHVEVTV
-473 AEKLGREPTTY
+473 AEKIGREPTTY

-490 YYVAYTLMLQAHAER
+490 YYVAYTLMLQAQEAQ
-505 KAAREQVAPGKR
+505 KAAREQLAPGKR